1 MLILKDNLLLHNNTS
16 DIIEHY
22 GVKGMKWG
30 KRVKSI
36 SDNVRQFPKNV
47 YNNHVE
53 NIKYSYRQK
62 GYSEKEVERRTKRR
76 IRNEKI
82 ALATAAAVGTSAL
95 AYKLKR
101 DYDSNYVDRILPKG
115 TKIQTIGD
123 MDKLDTSR
131 TFFGATNTS
140 DKLRYKGNYGLQRY
154 LEGHRDNV
162 VDTVTTKDLKI
173 PSKQSAAK
181 VFKDLYD
188 KDPAFRSGVRKS
200 VEEFKGST
208 HGKTVGL
215 LGNKKRDM
223 MNSIFKDTKKADPFK
238 QYDAFNAGLVSK
250 NPDVYR
256 D

>member
-1 MLILKDNLLLHNNTS
+1 MLILKDNRLLHNTTS
-16 DIIEHY
+16 DILEHN

-30 KRVKSI
+30 KRLKSI
-36 SDNVRQFPKNV
+36 ADNVRQFPKNL

-76 IRNEKI
+76 LRNEKI
-82 ALATAAAVGTSAL
+82 ALATAATVGTAAL

-115 TKIQTIGD
+115 TKIQTIGG

-173 PSKQSAAK
+173 PSKKNASK

-188 KDPAFRSGVRKS
+188 KDPAFRSGVKKS
-200 VEEFKGST
+200 LE
-208 HGKTVGL
+208 
-215 LGNKKRDM
+215 
-223 MNSIFKDTKKADPFK
+223 
-238 QYDAFNAGLVSK
+238 
-250 NPDVYR
+250 
-256 D
+256 